1 MKGLHRSV
9 ASYFMIKSSV
19 RSADDP
25 GSSTV
30 PSLRL
35 RELRRK
41 NRWRLAPPKRERYG
55 LLYAQEPVRH
65 RRGDTIRTTPA
76 LLPLPLQHLGQRLA
90 TEVPLILVRKLA
102 DGEVRL
108 LLAGTWSTEGH
119 TQNLHLCAA
128 GTRNLRLTAY
138 LARSRLR
145 RRLGQGN
152 LQSASL

>member
-1 MKGLHRSV
+1 MIPGAARYLHYTSGSCGLR
-9 ASYFMIKSSV
+9 
-19 RSADDP
+19 
-25 GSSTV
+25 
-30 PSLRL
+30 
-35 RELRRK
+35 
-41 NRWRLAPPKRERYG
+41 NRWRLSPPEHERFG
-55 LLYAQEPVRH
+55 LIYAQEPVRH

-108 LLAGTWSTEGH
+108 LLAGTRSTEGH
-119 TQNLHLCAA
+119 TQDLHLCAA
-128 GTRNLRLTAY
+128 GTRTLRLTAY

-145 RRLGQGN
+145 HLGQGN